1 MPCHRL
7 SGCIPLL
14 AAVTFCP
21 AAALAQ
27 SANSADALFDKGVAD
42 MEAGRFATACPALA
56 ESQMLDP
63 RPGTLFALAECER
76 KAGRLATARAR
87 YAEYL
92 RIVAGMTGAPR
103 QKHAERAQIAEAQA
117 RALEPEVPTLALR
130 LPAKAPAGVRVT
142 RDGQEVPATDLGAP
156 QPVDP
161 GEHVITS
168 QAPSGP
174 LLEQRVTLAP
184 RERKV
189 VDLRLENAPVAAPP
203 PPVSAPASPA
213 SEGAAP
219 VDGKGRFIAGLAVG
233 GFGIAG
239 IVVGGIAGGLA
250 IEQKRIV
257 DEHCKTITTC
267 DDPGYAAVESGRTIG
282 TLSTVGLAVGLAGV
296 AAGVVLVLTAPR
308 GSKATGVSPS
318 MRAGVL
324 RAGPGGALFG
334 VEGSL

>member
-7 SGCIPLL
+7 SRCLPLL
-14 AAVTFCP
+14 AALALCP
-21 AAALAQ
+21 TAALAQ
-27 SANSADALFDKGVAD
+27 SASSADALFDKGVAE

-92 RIVAGMTGAPR
+92 RIVAGMTGATR
-103 QKHAERAQIAEAQA
+103 QKHAERAQIAETEA
-117 RALEPEVPTLALR
+117 RALEPEVPTLVLR
-130 LPAKAPAGVRVT
+130 LPPKAPTDVRVT
-142 RDGQEVPATDLGAP
+142 RDGQEVAAAALGEP

-174 LLEQRVTLAP
+174 LVEQRVTLAR
-184 RERKV
+184 RERKA
-189 VDLRLENAPVAAPP
+189 VDLRLENAPVAAS
-203 PPVSAPASPA
+203 PPVIAPAPPA
-213 SEGAAP
+213 SEGAEP

-239 IVVGGIAGGLA
+239 LVVGGIAGGLA
-250 IEQKRIV
+250 IGQKKIV

-267 DDPGYAAVESGRTIG
+267 DDPGYAAVQSGKTIG
-282 TLSTVGLAVGLAGV
+282 TVSTVGLVVGLAGV

-308 GSKATGVSPS
+308 GSKATGMSPA

-334 VEGSL
+334 VEGAL